1 MNSGV
6 AVIRETRAPSLSVS
20 VGWTLAGY
28 IAYMACQWGM
38 LVVVARLGSPETV
51 GQFALGIALSAPV
64 ILFTNLGLR
73 RLQVADAAGRFTFAD
88 YFGLRLLT
96 NAIALA
102 TITAVA
108 IGSGYSRATAGV
120 ILAMGLAKAVEAAS
134 DAVHGVLQKAERM
147 DLIAGALVLRGITGV
162 AGIAG
167 GMIATRQLSVGLL
180 AMAAGWTAVLCL
192 YDLPRAARLLP
203 EGELWPRWRARVLG
217 RLTWRAL
224 PLGLVT
230 TLGSLMATVPCIMI
244 EKYRGAAE
252 LGIYTALAYAFSASH
267 RIMTAMSEAA
277 SARLARHYAAGRR
290 AAFLGVLSR
299 LLFLAAA
306 GGLTAVAVAVFAG
319 RPLLTLV
326 YGPVYGG
333 RADLLVDLMIA
344 ATAAGLGVVL
354 DYAMTA
360 MGRLKVQPLI
370 YGSALALLA
379 VLCWRLLPTLELRGA
394 VIALGTVSVLQGTA
408 SFVVVARTISSFPPD
423 CARSLATTTGQGG
436 A

>member
-1 MNSGV
+1 MNSEA
-6 AVIRETRAPSLSVS
+6 AVLRETRAPSLGVS

-28 IAYMACQWGM
+28 IAYMACQWAM

-51 GQFALGIALSAPV
+51 GRFALGLAFSAPV

-73 RLQVADAAGRFTFAD
+73 RLQVADAAGRFGFAD

-96 NAIALA
+96 NVLALGAIAALA
-102 TITAVA
+102 L
-108 IGSGYSRATAGV
+108 GSGYPRATATV

-147 DLIAGALVLRGITGV
+147 DLIAGALVLRGIAGV

-167 GMIATRQLSVGLL
+167 GMIATRRLEVGLL
-180 AMAAGWTAVLCL
+180 AMAAGWTAVLCC
-192 YDLPRAARLLP
+192 YDLPRAARIL
-203 EGELWPRWRARVLG
+203 GSDSLWPRWRAKVLG
-217 RLTWRAL
+217 RLAWRAL

-230 TLGSLMATVPCIMI
+230 TLGALMATVPCVII

-290 AAFLGVLSR
+290 DAFLGVLSR
-299 LLFLAAA
+299 LLVLAGA
-306 GGLTAVAVAVFAG
+306 GGLAGVAAAALAG
-319 RPLLTLV
+319 RPILTLV

-344 ATAAGLGVVL
+344 STAAGLGVVL

-360 MGRLKVQPLI
+360 MGRLRIQPVLT
-370 YGSALALLA
+370 GTGLVLLA
-379 VLCWRLLPTLELRGA
+379 VLCTRLIPTLELRGA
-394 VIALGTVSVLQGTA
+394 VLALGSVAVLQGLA
-408 SFVVVARTISSFPPD
+408 SFAVVARALASFRP
-423 CARSLATTTGQGG
+423 AERA
-436 A
+436 AV

>member
-6 AVIRETRAPSLSVS
+6 AVLRETRAPSLGVS

-28 IAYMACQWGM
+28 IAYMACQWAM

-51 GQFALGIALSAPV
+51 GQFALGLALSAPV

-73 RLQVADAAGRFTFAD
+73 RLQVADATGRFVFAD
-88 YFGLRLLT
+88 YFGLRILT

-102 TITAVA
+102 AIVAVA
-108 IGSGYSRATAGV
+108 IGSGYPQSTTGV

-147 DLIAGALVLRGITGV
+147 DLIAGALVLRGVTGV

-167 GMIATRQLSVGLL
+167 GMMATHRLSVGLL

-192 YDLPRAARLLP
+192 YDLPRAARLVP
-203 EGELWPRWRARVLG
+203 DGELWPRWRASVLG

-230 TLGSLMATVPCIMI
+230 TLGSLMATVPCVMI
-244 EKYRGAAE
+244 EKVRGPAE
-252 LGIYTALAYAFSASH
+252 LGIYTALAYAFSATH
-267 RIMTAMSEAA
+267 RVMTAMSEAA
-277 SARLARHYAAGRR
+277 SARLARHHAAGRR

-306 GGLTAVAVAVFAG
+306 GGLAGVAIAAFAG
-319 RPLLTLV
+319 RPILTLV
-326 YGPVYGG
+326 YGPLYAA

-370 YGSALALLA
+370 YGSALVLLA
-379 VLCWRLLPTLELRGA
+379 VLCSRLLPTMELRGA
-394 VIALGTVSVLQGTA
+394 VIALGSVAVLQGVA
-408 SFVVVARTISSFPPD
+408 SFAVVSRAIAAFPK
-423 CARSLATTTGQGG
+423 GG

>member
-1 MNSGV
+1 VTSGAV
-6 AVIRETRAPSLSVS
+6 VIRETRAPSLGVS

-28 IAYMACQWGM
+28 AAYMGCQWAM

-51 GQFALGIALSAPV
+51 GQFALGLAFSAPV

-73 RLQVADAAGRFTFAD
+73 RLQVADAAGRFAFAD

-96 NAIALA
+96 NAVALA
-102 TITAVA
+102 A
-108 IGSGYSRATAGV
+108 IAAIAMGSGYSRATAGV

-147 DLIAGALVLRGITGV
+147 DLIAGALVLRGIAGV

-167 GMIATRQLSVGLL
+167 GMILTRQLSTGLL

-192 YDLPRAARLLP
+192 YDLPRAARILAPGALL
-203 EGELWPRWRARVLG
+203 PRWRAKVLG
-217 RLTWRAL
+217 RLAWRAL

-230 TLGSLMATVPCIMI
+230 TLGSLMATVPCVLI

-252 LGIYTALAYAFSASH
+252 LGIYTALAYSFSAMH

-277 SARLARHYAAGRR
+277 SARLARHHAAGRR

-299 LLFLAAA
+299 LMVLAAA
-306 GGLTAVAVAVFAG
+306 GGLAAVAVAVLAG
-319 RPLLTLV
+319 RPILTFV

-333 RADLLVDLMIA
+333 RAELLVDLMIA

-354 DYAMTA
+354 DYGLTA
-360 MGRLKVQPLI
+360 MGRLRIQPLLT
-370 YGSALALLA
+370 GSALVLLALLCA
-379 VLCWRLLPTLELRGA
+379 RLLPIMELRGA
-394 VIALGTVSVLQGTA
+394 VLALGSVAVLQALASFAVVTRAIHSFPSAGKGTA
-408 SFVVVARTISSFPPD
+408 
-423 CARSLATTTGQGG
+423 
-436 A
+436 